1 MHCTRWWIDSA
12 VEVKFMIL
20 YLHPDNPEVRKLK
33 QISDRLK
40 DGAIYI
46 FPTDTVYAIIADA
59 NSKTAVEKIYSI
71 KKLPKD
77 KPLSLLCK
85 DISMASHFIEYL
97 PNSAYRFMKRVTPGP
112 FTFVLKANKNLP
124 KPSIAHHKDKQ
135 IGIRIP
141 DHIYLQ
147 ELLKIHD
154 SPLTSTSAFSDDE
167 FIIDIDDLESIYG
180 NLVDGIIDGG
190 IVKIEL
196 STMIQIHD
204 DSLEL
209 IRAGKGYELIQNDIQ
224 HLE

>member
-1 MHCTRWWIDSA
+1 
-12 VEVKFMIL
+12 MII
-20 YLHPDNPEVRKLK
+20 YLHPENPEVRKLK
-33 QISDRLK
+33 QISERLK
-40 DGAIYI
+40 DGGIYI

-59 NSKTAVEKIYSI
+59 HSKTAVEKIYSI

-154 SPLTSTSAFSDDE
+154 SPLTSTSAFSNDE
-167 FIIDIDDLESIYG
+167 FIIDIDDLDAIYG
-180 NLVDGIIDGG
+180 NLVEGIVDGG
-190 IVKIEL
+190 IVKTEL
-196 STMIQIHD
+196 STMIQIND
-204 DSLEL
+204 DSIEL
-209 IRAGKGYELIQNDIQ
+209 IRAGKGYEEIKNEI
-224 HLE
+224 HNLE

>member
-1 MHCTRWWIDSA
+1 
-12 VEVKFMIL
+12 MII
-20 YLHPDNPEVRKLK
+20 YLHPENPEIRKLK
-33 QISDRLK
+33 QISERLK

-59 NSKTAVEKIYSI
+59 HSKTAVEKIYSI

-97 PNSAYRFMKRVTPGP
+97 PNSAYRFMKRITPGP

-124 KPSIAHHKDKQ
+124 KPSIAHHKDRQ

-141 DHIYLQ
+141 DHIYLS

-154 SPLTSTSAFSDDE
+154 SPLTSTSAFSDDD
-167 FIIDIDDLESIYG
+167 FIIDIDDLETIYG
-180 NLVDGIIDGG
+180 NFVDGIVDGG
-190 IVKIEL
+190 IVKTEL
-196 STMIQIHD
+196 STILQIND
-204 DSLEL
+204 DSIQL
-209 IRAGKGYELIQNDIQ
+209 IRAGKGYELIENEINA
-224 HLE
+224 LE

>member
-1 MHCTRWWIDSA
+1 
-12 VEVKFMIL
+12 MII
-20 YLHPDNPEVRKLK
+20 YLHPENPEIRKLK
-33 QISDRLK
+33 QISERLK

-59 NSKTAVEKIYSI
+59 HSKTAVEKIYSI

-97 PNSAYRFMKRVTPGP
+97 PNSAYRFMKRITPGP

-124 KPSIAHHKDKQ
+124 KPSIAHHKDRQ

-141 DHIYLQ
+141 DHIYLS

-154 SPLTSTSAFSDDE
+154 SPLTSTSAFSDDD
-167 FIIDIDDLESIYG
+167 FIIDIDDLETIYG
-180 NLVDGIIDGG
+180 NFVDGIVDGG
-190 IVKIEL
+190 IVKTEL
-196 STMIQIHD
+196 STILQIND
-204 DSLEL
+204 DSIQL
-209 IRAGKGYELIQNDIQ
+209 IRAGKGYERIENEINA
-224 HLE
+224 LE

>member
-1 MHCTRWWIDSA
+1 
-12 VEVKFMIL
+12 MII
-20 YLHPDNPEVRKLK
+20 YLHPDNPEIRKLK
-33 QISDRLK
+33 QISEQLK
-40 DGAIYI
+40 DGGIFI

-59 NSKTAVEKIYSI
+59 NSKSAVEKIYSI

-141 DHIYLQ
+141 NHIYLQ
-147 ELLKIHD
+147 ELLNIHD
-154 SPLTSTSAFSDDE
+154 APLTSTSAFSNDE
-167 FIIDIDDLESIYG
+167 FIIDIDDLETIYG
-180 NLVDGIIDGG
+180 HLVNGIVDGG
-190 IVKIEL
+190 IVKTEL
-196 STMIQIHD
+196 STILQITD
-204 DSLEL
+204 DSIVL
-209 IRAGKGYELIQNDIQ
+209 IRAGKGYETIQNEIQ
-224 HLE
+224 TLEGSDS

>member
-1 MHCTRWWIDSA
+1 
-12 VEVKFMIL
+12 MII
-20 YLHPDNPEVRKLK
+20 YLHPENPEIRKLN
-33 QISDRLK
+33 QISERLK

-59 NSKTAVEKIYSI
+59 HSKTAVEKIYSI

-97 PNSAYRFMKRVTPGP
+97 PNSAYRFMKRITPGP

-124 KPSIAHHKDKQ
+124 KPSIAHHKDRQ

-141 DHIYLQ
+141 DHIYLS

-154 SPLTSTSAFSDDE
+154 SPLTSTSAFSDDD
-167 FIIDIDDLESIYG
+167 FIIDIDDLETIYG
-180 NLVDGIIDGG
+180 NFVDGIVDGG
-190 IVKIEL
+190 IVKTEL
-196 STMIQIHD
+196 STILQIND
-204 DSLEL
+204 DSIQL
-209 IRAGKGYELIQNDIQ
+209 IRAGKGYELIENEINA
-224 HLE
+224 LE

>member
-1 MHCTRWWIDSA
+1 MYRVRWRAYSSIA
-12 VEVKFMIL
+12 EKFMII
-20 YLHPDNPEVRKLK
+20 YLHPENPEIRKLK
-33 QISDRLK
+33 QISERLK

-141 DHIYLQ
+141 DHIYLK
-147 ELLKIHD
+147 ELLNIHD
-154 SPLTSTSAFSDDE
+154 SPLTSTSAFSNDE
-167 FIIDIDDLESIYG
+167 FIIDIDDLETIYG
-180 NLVDGIIDGG
+180 HLVDGIVDGG
-190 IVKIEL
+190 IVKTEL

-204 DSLEL
+204 DSIEL
-209 IRAGKGYELIQNDIQ
+209 IREGKGFELIQNEIQ
-224 HLE
+224 NLE